1 MRVTVSGRAQVEP
14 SNKKGNDM
22 DDLILIE
29 EAESRARIFAWML
42 AVSVCMNVTLFLAW
56 MLDDAERAEAWMRV
70 GMGSFAM
77 ACVVI
82 TPVAIFRILTKEA
95 KR

>member
-1 MRVTVSGRAQVEP
+1 
-14 SNKKGNDM
+14 M

-42 AVSVCMNVTLFLAW
+42 AFSVCMNVTLFLAW

-70 GMGSFAM
+70 GMVAFGV

-82 TPVAIFRILTKEA
+82 AAAAIVRVLKEES
-95 KR
+95 KQ

>member
-1 MRVTVSGRAQVEP
+1 
-14 SNKKGNDM
+14 M

-56 MLDDAERAEAWMRV
+56 MLDDAERAEFWLRA
-70 GMGSFAM
+70 GMVAFGV

-82 TPVAIFRILTKEA
+82 AAAAIVRVLTKEA

>member
-1 MRVTVSGRAQVEP
+1 
-14 SNKKGNDM
+14 M

-29 EAESRARIFAWML
+29 EAESRARIFGWML

>member
-1 MRVTVSGRAQVEP
+1 VAFGV
-14 SNKKGNDM
+14 
-22 DDLILIE
+22 
-29 EAESRARIFAWML
+29 
-42 AVSVCMNVTLFLAW
+42 
-56 MLDDAERAEAWMRV
+56 
-70 GMGSFAM
+70 

>member
-1 MRVTVSGRAQVEP
+1 
-14 SNKKGNDM
+14 M

-70 GMGSFAM
+70 GMVAFGV

-82 TPVAIFRILTKEA
+82 AATAIVRILKKEA